1 MMTVKEKLSS
11 VIDKWFLYEPLYF
24 DVYCTHKLEENSEMK
39 CEFRTGKRRI
49 EYNPELLQK
58 TSKEEIEQ
66 KLKIE
71 ITRILLKHPQL

>member
-1 MMTVKEKLSS
+1 MTVKEKLSS

-24 DVYCTHKLEENSEMK
+24 DVYCTHKLEENTEMK

-49 EYNPELLQK
+49 EYNPELLKK

-66 KLKIE
+66 K
-71 ITRILLKHPQL
+71 